1 MIPAA
6 ILLAAA
12 LAAKPVNQCTLC
24 HPDVRVKF
32 DRSRHRAEE
41 VTCTACH
48 GGNAAAVTV
57 AAAHTGDFRGVPKR
71 RDVPALCASCH
82 SSVTRMRGY
91 NLPTDQYAL
100 YQTSRHGELLAK
112 GDEKVAVCT
121 DCHGSHEILPPQD
134 PRSSVYFRNIP
145 QTCGRCHSDR
155 ARMSAYGLSGDPTAD
170 FAAGV
175 HGKMLL
181 DKGNLSAP
189 DCTRCHGAHGATPP
203 GVGDVDK
210 ICGQCHTTTRAYFLA
225 GPHKAA
231 MDRAGLPECAS
242 CHDHHKI
249 LPAGIAMLDTVCLG
263 CHDKDSA
270 QVKLAAQMKT
280 LTSRASEEI
289 GSARALVD
297 KAALIPLY
305 VEDYRAR
312 LDEARTTLME
322 SLPVTHA
329 LDLSRVERLTTEART
344 IAREVE
350 SELNGKL
357 EGRKWRHVGLL
368 LFWFYLLLTVAILLR
383 FRRKALAEA
392 ARR

>member
-12 LAAKPVNQCTLC
+12 LAAKPVNQCILC

-48 GGNAAAVTV
+48 GGNAAAITV
-57 AAAHTGDFRGVPKR
+57 QAAHTGDFRGIPRR

-82 SSVTRMRGY
+82 SSVERMRGY

-112 GDEKVAVCT
+112 GDDRVAVCT
-121 DCHGSHEILPPQD
+121 DCHGSHEILPPD
-134 PRSSVYFRNIP
+134 DARSSVYVRNIP
-145 QTCGRCHSDR
+145 KTCGRCHSDQ
-155 ARMSAYGLSGDPTAD
+155 ARMAPYGLKGDPTAD
-170 FAAGV
+170 YASSV
-175 HGKMLL
+175 HGKLL
-181 DKGNLSAP
+181 LEKGSLSAP

-203 GVGDVDK
+203 GVGNVDK
-210 ICGQCHTTTRAYFLA
+210 ICGQCHTSTRAYFLA

-231 MDRAGLPECAS
+231 MDAAGLPECAS

-249 LPAGIAMLDTVCLG
+249 LPADIGFLDTVCLN
-263 CHDKDSA
+263 CHDKSSS
-270 QVKLAAQMKT
+270 QEKLAMEMKT
-280 LTSRASEEI
+280 LYSRSSEEI
-289 GSARALVD
+289 DAARSLVD
-297 KAALIPLY
+297 RAAAIPLY

-312 LDEARTTLME
+312 LEEARTTLLGT
-322 SLPVTHA
+322 LPVTHS
-329 LDLSRVERLTTEART
+329 LDLPRVERLTTQART
-344 IAREVE
+344 IAREVQ

-357 EGRKWRHVGLL
+357 EGRKWRTVGLL
-368 LFWFYLLLTVAILLR
+368 LFWFYLLITVAILLR
-383 FRRKALAEA
+383 FRRRAVAEA

>member
-24 HPDVRVKF
+24 HPDIRVQF
-32 DRSRHRAEE
+32 DRSLHRSEE

-48 GGNAAAVTV
+48 GGDAAAVSV
-57 AAAHTGDFRGVPKR
+57 QGAHRGEFKGIPKR
-71 RDVPALCASCH
+71 RDIPSLCASCH
-82 SSVTRMRGY
+82 SDVKRMRGY

-100 YQTSRHGELLAK
+100 YQTSRHGQLLAK
-112 GDEKVAVCT
+112 GDENVATCI
-121 DCHGSHEILPPQD
+121 DCHGAHEILPPDD
-134 PRSSVYFRNIP
+134 PRSSVYVRNIP
-145 QTCGRCHSDR
+145 RTCGRCHSDAAVM
-155 ARMSAYGLSGDPTAD
+155 ARYGLKADPTAD

-175 HGKMLL
+175 HGKLL
-181 DKGNLSAP
+181 LEKGNLAAP

-210 ICGQCHTTTRAYFLA
+210 ICGQCHTVTRAYFLE
-225 GPHKAA
+225 GPHKAG

-249 LPAGIAMLDTVCLG
+249 LPAEIVMLDTVCG
-263 CHDKDSA
+263 NCHDKGSA
-270 QVKLAAQMKT
+270 QAKLAAEMRT
-280 LTSRASEEI
+280 LYSRASEEVD
-289 GSARALVD
+289 SARALVD
-297 KAALIPLY
+297 RAAAIPLY

-312 LDEARTTLME
+312 LDEARTTLLE
-322 SLPVTHA
+322 SLPVTHS
-329 LDLSRVERLTTEART
+329 LDLSRVERLTSQSRT
-344 IAREVE
+344 IAREVQ
-350 SELNGKL
+350 SELSGKL
-357 EGRKWRHVGLL
+357 EGRKWRQVGLL
-368 LFWFYLLLTVAILLR
+368 VFWFYLLLTLAILFR